1 MANPFNTQNTN
12 QNIQLQ
18 NIYKMLTQ
26 SNNPMQMFEQMAI
39 RNPQMQPIMDMLRSG
54 NSPEQIFNFL
64 CRQKGINPQQFLKS
78 ITG

>member
-12 QNIQLQ
+12 QSFQLQ

-26 SNNPMQMFEQMAI
+26 SNNPMQMFQQMAYK
-39 RNPQMQPIMDMLRSG
+39 NPQLRPILDMLRSG
-54 NSPEQIFNFL
+54 NTPEQVFNSL
-64 CRQKGINPQQFLKS
+64 CRQRGINPQQFIKN